1 MKEEKKKKETKERDN
16 EHSSH
21 QLLLL
26 SPRDWRPYMQVW
38 DWFMWAARGRV
49 TSSLSETQR

>member
-21 QLLLL
+21 QLLLYHL
-26 SPRDWRPYMQVW
+26 GIGVHRCRCGTGSCGLQW
-38 DWFMWAARGRV
+38 G
-49 TSSLSETQR
+49 E